1 MDITSWHSQL
11 ILGSLLGSGYLV
23 RVKKKEGSEP
33 TYYMG
38 ISESHDPDW
47 FAYKAGEL
55 SLVAAKTPVVES
67 RGVLKWRSRSGS
79 HWQEYV
85 DQFYKKDDWG
95 KYVTMETL
103 DKMKDTALAV
113 WFCDK
118 GFWYTSRRVG
128 LRTSAFGDANQVIH
142 DYFNEVGLECELR
155 KDSNGACRVIFTRHG
170 TDRFLSTIAQRL
182 PFFMRYRL
190 EAPILEEK

>member
-1 MDITSWHSQL
+1 MEITSWHSQL

-23 RVKKKEGSEP
+23 RVKKKADGDP
-33 TYYMG
+33 AFYMG

-47 FAYKAGEL
+47 FAYKANEL
-55 SLVAAKTPVVES
+55 SVVAAKTPVVES

-79 HWQEYV
+79 QWMEYA
-85 DQFYKKDDWG
+85 DKFYEKDTWS

-103 DKMKDTALAV
+103 DQMKDVALSV

-118 GFWYTSRRVG
+118 GFWYTSRRIG
-128 LRTSAFGDANQVIH
+128 LRTSAFGESNQVIH
-142 DYFNEVGLECELR
+142 DYFNEVGIECEQR

-170 TDRFLSTIAQRL
+170 TERFQSTIAQRL
-182 PFFMRYRL
+182 PFFMRHRL
-190 EAPILEEK
+190 EPPLGEEM